1 VANCIFVAT
10 KIKYFFLQNSHECHL
25 IELFRWK
32 DLEKVF
38 FEMPT
43 LQKFDLQKKV
53 SSIEDFFGKILIVKS
68 LETNLSL
75 NSFNKMFNHIRT
87 LTGMSYE
94 RNLKETKLV
103 LISIKANYFNEDQTT
118 KLIWFKV
125 KHCTI

>member
-1 VANCIFVAT
+1 
-10 KIKYFFLQNSHECHL
+10 
-25 IELFRWK
+25 
-32 DLEKVF
+32 
-38 FEMPT
+38 MPT

-118 KLIWFKV
+118 KLI
-125 KHCTI
+125 